1 MASGPPQENTMNV
14 MKKDGLMM
22 SATLAS
28 AALMLVLGSASS
40 VVEGGHGL
48 DAVSNALQQAAVRPP
63 ATDVPAVVVKAPLA
77 TKAMPK
83 AV

>member
-1 MASGPPQENTMNV
+1 MASGPPQENNMNA

-40 VVEGGHGL
+40 MAERGRGL
-48 DAVSNALQQAAVRPP
+48 EAVSNALQQAAVRPP
-63 ATDVPAVVVKAPLA
+63 ATEVPAVVVKAPLA
-77 TKAMPK
+77 AKTMPK